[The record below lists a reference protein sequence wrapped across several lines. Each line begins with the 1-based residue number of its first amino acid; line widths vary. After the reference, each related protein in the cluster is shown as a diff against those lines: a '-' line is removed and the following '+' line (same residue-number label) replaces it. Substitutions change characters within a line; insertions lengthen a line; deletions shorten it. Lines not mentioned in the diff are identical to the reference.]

1 MTVVW
6 ADMAKTDGDM
16 KRDVEKVLE
25 DVRESLA
32 LHGGDIE
39 LLGVDPETGTVTVRL
54 LGTCV
59 GCPMADMTIATIVEE
74 TLREQVPGVRKV
86 VNGRA

>member
-1 MTVVW
+1 MKH
-6 ADMAKTDGDM
+6 ANESDM
-16 KRDVEKVLE
+16 KREVERTLV
-25 DVRESLA
+25 DVRESLSM
-32 LHGGDIE
+32 HGGDIE

-74 TLREQVPGVRKV
+74 TLRERVPGVKKV
-86 VNGRA
+86 VNGQA

>member
-1 MTVVW
+1 MEQ
-6 ADMAKTDGDM
+6 TDGSDM
-16 KRDVEKVLE
+16 KRDVERTLAE
-25 DVRESLA
+25 VRESLSS
-32 LHGGDIE
+32 HGGDIE

-54 LGTCV
+54 LGTCI

-74 TLREQVPGVRKV
+74 TLRERVPGVRKV